1 MKKIHILGTGC
12 SKCYELEAN
21 AKQAARELGEEVE
34 FEKVTKLN
42 DIMTFG
48 CMTTPGLV
56 IDGQLVAQGKLLKP
70 EQIMK
75 LIRSTDA

>member
-12 SKCYELEAN
+12 AKCNELEAN
-21 AKQAARELGEEVE
+21 AKQAVEELGADFE
-34 FEKVTKLN
+34 FEKVTNLN

-70 EQIMK
+70 EQIKK
-75 LIRSTDA
+75 LIAG

>member
-12 SKCYELEAN
+12 AKCNDLEVN
-21 AKQAARELGEEVE
+21 AKQAVEELGADFE
-34 FEKVTKLN
+34 FVKVTNLN

-70 EQIMK
+70 EQIKK
-75 LIRSTDA
+75 LIAG